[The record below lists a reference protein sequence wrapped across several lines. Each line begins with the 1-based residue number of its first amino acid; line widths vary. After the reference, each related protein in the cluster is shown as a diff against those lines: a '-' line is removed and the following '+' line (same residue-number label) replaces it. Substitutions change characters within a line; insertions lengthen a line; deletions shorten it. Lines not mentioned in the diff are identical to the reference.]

1 MIKRF
6 IFVLALL
13 LPLQV
18 LAVDETVINRENSIQ
33 KRIDEIG
40 FKVLNSNKIE
50 KRVVFTY
57 SKDNK
62 LYKGVPEVTKRQIV
76 VYDDAY
82 KYTDCDDEVAAMLAR
97 KISDSVKSFD
107 GAWGGFFDAAQVKM
121 APKKYEMV
129 ADKRAVDYVVGAGY
143 NPLALITYITKSCPQ
158 RRQDTISTNNLT
170 SKRLAEIYEYIFVK
184 YPYYLKNN
192 TYLTNEYYQN
202 FLLTSIENRKK
213 LEQKL
218 KSNSKKKVDYE

>member
-1 MIKRF
+1 MKRF
-6 IFVLALL
+6 LFVLALL

-18 LAVDETVINRENSIQ
+18 LAVDESVIEKENSIQ

-40 FKVLNSNKIE
+40 FKVLNGNKIE
-50 KRVVFTY
+50 KRVVFSY
-57 SKDNK
+57 AKDSK

-76 VYDDAY
+76 IYDDAY
-82 KYTDCDDEVAAMLAR
+82 RYTENDDEVAAMLSR
-97 KISDSVKSFD
+97 KISDVVKSFD
-107 GAWGGFFDAAQVKM
+107 GAWGGFFDGAHVKM

-129 ADKRAVDYVVGAGY
+129 ADKRAVDYMVNAGY
-143 NPLALITYITKSCPQ
+143 NPIGLITYINKSCPQ

-192 TYLTNEYYQN
+192 TYLENEYYQN

-213 LEQKL
+213 LEQKI
-218 KSNSKKKVDYE
+218 KTNSREKVDYE